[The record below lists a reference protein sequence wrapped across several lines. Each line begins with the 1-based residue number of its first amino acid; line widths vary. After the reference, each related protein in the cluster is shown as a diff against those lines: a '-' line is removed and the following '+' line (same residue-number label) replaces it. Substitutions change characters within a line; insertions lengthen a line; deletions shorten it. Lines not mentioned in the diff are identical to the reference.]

1 MKRFTSQMFSLKSS
15 DEEEQVVEQ
24 KNNVLN
30 RLKLNHETTK
40 EGRNEELLAH
50 LPI

>member
-1 MKRFTSQMFSLKSS
+1 MFSLKSS
-15 DEEEQVVEQ
+15 DEDEQVVGQ

-30 RLKLNHETTK
+30 RLKLNCEMTT
-40 EGRNEELLAH
+40 EGRDEELLAY